1 MKRATFST
9 FVPFGGFYYSLHS
22 EVIDSLEESMFTDC
36 DGNSGANSSNLAVI
50 FYSHVDYSHVY
61 GEYAKHYVD
70 ELREKTGL
78 TSIAFEELVSP
89 REYNFQTDRIFVEI
103 SRSDLAKMLKAV
115 RGKRL
120 NKKIKDLYTTRSGF
134 ISFYPNCISK
144 WPKIEEWDYN
154 HVGAVLSAYIEFKH
168 PALEQ
173 EIAEEIY
180 SDGYVCSYLYDAA
193 DFTGKSACDLASVIR
208 ELQENHLYPLSR
220 PPQSFLPLVR
230 HESQNHS

>member
-9 FVPFGGFYYSLHS
+9 FVPFSGFYYSLHS
-22 EVIDSLEESMFTDC
+22 EIIDSLEESMFTDC
-36 DGNSGANSSNLAVI
+36 GGNSGASSSNLADI

-78 TSIAFEELVSP
+78 TSIAFEELTSP
-89 REYNFQTDRIFVEI
+89 REYNFQTDRIFAEI

-134 ISFYPNCISK
+134 ISFYPNHISR
-144 WPKIEEWDYN
+144 WPRAEEWNHN
-154 HVGAVLSAYIEFKH
+154 HVGAVLSAYIELRH
-168 PALEQ
+168 PGLEE
-173 EIAEEIY
+173 EIAEGIY
-180 SDGYVCSYLYDAA
+180 SDGSVCSYLYDAA
-193 DFTGKSACDLASVIR
+193 DFTGKSACDVASVIR

-220 PPQSFLPLVR
+220 PPQSSLLLVR
-230 HESQNHS
+230 YESQNHS